1 MPSKVFRG
9 VLYVASIVLAGVA
22 WRLLW
27 LHFAQETM
35 IEMADRQ
42 RSIQQRQIEQL
53 TAQSRHMMA
62 ANPGRVLAA
71 NERCIGGS
79 IVRVETVNSALGK
92 HREFPG

>member
-22 WRLLW
+22 WRLPW

-42 RSIQQRQIEQL
+42 RSIQ
-53 TAQSRHMMA
+53 
-62 ANPGRVLAA
+62 
-71 NERCIGGS
+71 
-79 IVRVETVNSALGK
+79 
-92 HREFPG
+92 